1 MYYIYELNL
10 SFFRQKGLTNMS
22 KEYLT
27 FKEAM
32 KYLDIKSHNTLRYYI
47 KQGLPVIKL
56 GNSKRISKNAIDE
69 FMQAHT
75 TAVHPKKAVVNND

>member
-1 MYYIYELNL
+1 M
-10 SFFRQKGLTNMS
+10 T
-22 KEYLT
+22 EYFS

-32 KYLDIKSHNTLRYYI
+32 KYLGVKSHKTLNYYI

-56 GNSKRISKNAIDE
+56 GNSKRISKTAIDE

-75 TAVHPKKAVVNND
+75 TAVHPTKAVVNHD

>member
-1 MYYIYELNL
+1 M
-10 SFFRQKGLTNMS
+10 KGSTKMS

-32 KYLDIKSHNTLRYYI
+32 SYMGFTTYDSLRKVIKL
-47 KQGLPVIKL
+47 GLPVIKF
-56 GNSKRISKNAIDE
+56 GNSKRISKTAIDD

-75 TAVHPKKAVVNND
+75 AVVHPTKEVVNND

>member
-1 MYYIYELNL
+1 
-10 SFFRQKGLTNMS
+10 MS

-47 KQGLPVIKL
+47 KQGLPVTII
-56 GNSKRISKNAIDE
+56 GNSKRISKSAIDD
-69 FMQAHT
+69 FMQDHT
-75 TAVHPKKAVVNND
+75 VQVHPTKAVAKND

>member
-1 MYYIYELNL
+1 
-10 SFFRQKGLTNMS
+10 MS

-47 KQGLPVIKL
+47 KQGLPVTII
-56 GNSKRISKNAIDE
+56 GNSRRISKTAIDD
-69 FMQAHT
+69 FMQSH
-75 TAVHPKKAVVNND
+75 TAVVHPTKAVVNND

>member
-1 MYYIYELNL
+1 
-10 SFFRQKGLTNMS
+10 MS

-47 KQGLPVIKL
+47 KQGLPVTII
-56 GNSKRISKNAIDE
+56 GNSKRISKTAIDE

-75 TAVHPKKAVVNND
+75 VQVHPTKEVANHD

>member
-1 MYYIYELNL
+1 
-10 SFFRQKGLTNMS
+10 MS

-47 KQGLPVIKL
+47 KQGLPVTII
-56 GNSKRISKNAIDE
+56 GNSKRISKTAIDD
-69 FMQAHT
+69 FMQSHT
-75 TAVHPKKAVVNND
+75 AVVHPKKVVVNND

>member
-1 MYYIYELNL
+1 M
-10 SFFRQKGLTNMS
+10 T
-22 KEYLT
+22 EYFS

-32 KYLDIKSHNTLRYYI
+32 KYLGVKSHKTLNYYI

-56 GNSKRISKNAIDE
+56 GNSKRISKTAIDE

-75 TAVHPKKAVVNND
+75 TAVHPQKEVVNND